1 MFGYIIYTTLFMAH
15 MTGLFHSLVKSP
27 VIIWKHGGMDLIYN
41 TSPYVSFPR
50 AWLKHGRN
58 ISLEPVKNL

>member
-1 MFGYIIYTTLFMAH
+1 MAH

-27 VIIWKHGGMDLIYN
+27 VIIWKHGGMDLSYN

-58 ISLEPVKNL
+58 ISHEPVKNL